1 MCGEY
6 SLRIFAKLWI
16 GTAVCLT
23 LAQVVASVLL
33 PRGLSLTAVSDILSA
48 SLMLALSLAF
58 AQNAIPIRGR
68 LQAFWVMQAAGWAI
82 SLANQCWWMFYDLV
96 LQKQLPKLFAGDVLL
111 ILPGALTL
119 AGLLLRP
126 HLQQSKHT
134 SRLGVLDFV
143 LLMLWWV
150 YIYVYLVMCWQYVSP
165 NEDLYNRNYD
175 RLYMVETL
183 VVLVVLGILLKR
195 SAGTWRGFYALIL
208 GAVLFNSICFV
219 LENRAIELTTY
230 FNGSWYDTSYLA
242 SLSLFMV
249 VAIRGR
255 VLRQTP
261 DTTLR
266 ETYRSWLGS
275 LAILAVL
282 SLPLIV
288 LAAVLDGGVS
298 PEVVRFRV
306 LVTALAMF
314 AMAGLVFKKQ
324 QLLHEELKRTN
335 CVLEESSMTDPLT
348 GIRNRRFFSATI
360 QGEIAESVR
369 AYAEGSDRATRDLI
383 FYLIDLDNFK
393 QVNDL
398 HGHDAGDRVLI
409 EASQRIRSAIRGSDE
424 LVRWGGEEFLV
435 VSRHTDRREARVLAE
450 RVIEAVRGG
459 PFAVGPVDNVHQTCS
474 IGWAAFPWSEE
485 DVRATGHEAVLK
497 YADQGLYRAK
507 QSGKDQAIGMT
518 PLGVA
523 EFYTDLLP
531 TSDVQLSRGMP

>member
-1 MCGEY
+1 MRTF
-6 SLRIFAKLWI
+6 SKLWI
-16 GTAVCLT
+16 GMAAGLT

-33 PRGLSLTAVSDILSA
+33 PRGLLLTAVGDILSA

-68 LQAFWVMQAAGWAI
+68 LRAFWVMQAAGWAI
-82 SLANQCWWMFYDLV
+82 SLVNQCWWIFYDLV
-96 LQKQLPKLFAGDVLL
+96 LQKPLPKLFVGDVLL
-111 ILPGALTL
+111 ILPGALML

-126 HLQQSKHT
+126 HLQQSEHT
-134 SRLGVLDFV
+134 SRLGMLDFV

-183 VVLVVLGILLKR
+183 VVLVALGILLKR
-195 SAGTWRGFYALIL
+195 SAGAWRGFYALIL
-208 GAVLFNSICFV
+208 GAVLFNSISFV

-255 VLRQTP
+255 DLRQIP
-261 DTTLR
+261 DTTER
-266 ETYRSWLGS
+266 ETYRSWMGG

-288 LAAVLDGGVS
+288 LAALLEGGVLS
-298 PEVVRFRV
+298 EVVRFRV
-306 LVTALAMF
+306 FVTALAMF
-314 AMAGLVFKKQ
+314 AMAGLVFMKQ

-335 CVLEESSMTDPLT
+335 FVLQESSMTDPLT
-348 GIRNRRFFSATI
+348 GIRNRRSFSATI
-360 QGEIAESVR
+360 QDEVAQSIR
-369 AYAEGSDRATRDLI
+369 AYAEGGDRITRDLI
-383 FYLIDLDNFK
+383 FYVIDLDNFK

-409 EASQRIRSAIRGSDE
+409 EAAQRIRSAIRSSDA

-435 VSRHTDRREARVLAE
+435 VSRHTDRRQARVLAE
-450 RVIEAVRGG
+450 RVIEAVRGK
-459 PFAVGPVDNVHQTCS
+459 PFVVGPVDHVHQTCS
-474 IGWAAFPWSEE
+474 IGWAAFPWLDE
-485 DVRATGHEAVLK
+485 DVRAVGYEEVLK

-507 QSGKDQAIGMT
+507 KSGKDRAIGMT

-523 EFYTDLLP
+523 DLNADLLP
-531 TSDVQLSRGMP
+531 TSDV